1 MTRNVKK
8 VLHICII
15 ITIIIAIAF
24 TALMFILGYIENGE
38 TNMPFEISKITII
51 STVDA
56 QDVEDSS
63 NRWNEK
69 VSQNNDIYID
79 IKKNEEYSKNRIIKS
94 VKINNFKIV
103 KKPSKG
109 DINIYKPT
117 VNEVKTFENKQ
128 EYEISEITFEG
139 DTKADIQNLKIAN
152 QGGRIAFRCANLDLG
167 SYISNEE
174 TELNYDSLLSK
185 MGISEKD
192 LKATISFDI
201 ELLLT
206 NGVSFNATAE
216 VQTPVEGIVEKGRTS
231 KEITDLNII
240 FKRVE

>member
-1 MTRNVKK
+1 MPRNVKK

-15 ITIIIAIAF
+15 ITIIVAISF

-38 TNMPFEISKITII
+38 TNMPFEIPKITLI

-56 QDVEDSS
+56 QDVEDNE

-79 IKKNEEYSKNRIIKS
+79 IKKNEEYSKNRIIKNVTIS
-94 VKINNFKIV
+94 NFKIV
-103 KKPSKG
+103 NRPLQGEVTVYKPS
-109 DINIYKPT
+109 INS
-117 VNEVKTFENKQ
+117 VKTFENKQ
-128 EYEISEITFEG
+128 EYEVSEIVYEG

-174 TELNYDSLLSK
+174 TELNYDLLLQK
-185 MGISEKD
+185 MGIYEED

-206 NGVSFNATAE
+206 NGVSFNVTAE
-216 VQTPVEGIVEKGRTS
+216 VQIPVEGIVEKGRTS
-231 KEITDLNII
+231 KEITDLNIV